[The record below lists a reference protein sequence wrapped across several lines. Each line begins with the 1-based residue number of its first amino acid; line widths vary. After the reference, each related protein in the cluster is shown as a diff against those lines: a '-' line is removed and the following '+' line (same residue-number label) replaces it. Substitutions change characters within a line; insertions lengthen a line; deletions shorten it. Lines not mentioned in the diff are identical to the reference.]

1 MYGVEIF
8 WNLIQD
14 KSGLPEK
21 HFQLVFNSMLILIF
35 KFEELKEVYLKK
47 CFEYLNKVTF

>member
-1 MYGVEIF
+1 MYGIEIF

-21 HFQLVFNSMLILIF
+21 HYETCREAFTKLLKQDN
-35 KFEELKEVYLKK
+35 FECFREYFLK
-47 CFEYLNKVTF
+47 